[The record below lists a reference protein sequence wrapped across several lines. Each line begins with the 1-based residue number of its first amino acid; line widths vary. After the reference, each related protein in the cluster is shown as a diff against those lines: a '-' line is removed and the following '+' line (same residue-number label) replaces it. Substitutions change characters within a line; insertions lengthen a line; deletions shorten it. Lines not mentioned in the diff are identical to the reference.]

1 MALVITAILFIIF
14 FQQYNERLFP
24 RKLKIKKNENK
35 HYQAMKEKLEY
46 YKNPSE
52 DKKIKKRN
60 YADIRKSGKRAHKTF
75 WIFSK

>member
-35 HYQAMKEKLEY
+35 YYQAMKEKLEY

-60 YADIRKSGKRAHKTF
+60 YADIRKSGR
-75 WIFSK
+75 